1 MGENKI
7 FLGSK
12 ILEVRAFQALS
23 PVRLS
28 VTDDELD
35 DEGDNDFFLYLF
47 HQSALGRR
55 HRGRV
60 HVMSRRLLHSVR
72 HRTSKPPSYVLH
84 VIPFLRYYYDD
95 ENDEAIP
102 HICHE
107 SHENSRVNFFGRC
120 KFLQI

>member
-28 VTDDELD
+28 VTDDYDELD

-47 HQSALGRR
+47 HQSALGR
-55 HRGRV
+55 V
-60 HVMSRRLLHSVR
+60 QVMSRRLLHSVR
-72 HRTSKPPSYVLH
+72 HRTSKPPSYVLMTMK
-84 VIPFLRYYYDD
+84 IQYEKNAR
-95 ENDEAIP
+95 
-102 HICHE
+102 
-107 SHENSRVNFFGRC
+107 
-120 KFLQI
+120 

>member
-12 ILEVRAFQALS
+12 ILEVKAFQALS

-47 HQSALGRR
+47 HQSALGRC

-60 HVMSRRLLHSVR
+60 HVI
-72 HRTSKPPSYVLH
+72 SYVKETSSFCQAQNFKAS
-84 VIPFLRYYYDD
+84 FLCTARFT
-95 ENDEAIP
+95 I
-102 HICHE
+102 
-107 SHENSRVNFFGRC
+107 SS
-120 KFLQI
+120 LLL

>member
-72 HRTSKPPSYVLH
+72 HRTSRPPSYVIL
-84 VIPFLRYYYDD
+84 FLCYYYDD
-95 ENDEAIP
+95 ENEEANDNSDDDDVADE
-102 HICHE
+102 
-107 SHENSRVNFFGRC
+107 
-120 KFLQI
+120 

>member
-35 DEGDNDFFLYLF
+35 DEGDNDFF
-47 HQSALGRR
+47 
-55 HRGRV
+55 
-60 HVMSRRLLHSVR
+60 
-72 HRTSKPPSYVLH
+72 
-84 VIPFLRYYYDD
+84 
-95 ENDEAIP
+95 
-102 HICHE
+102 
-107 SHENSRVNFFGRC
+107 
-120 KFLQI
+120 

>member
-35 DEGDNDFFLYLF
+35 DEGDNDFSFIF
-47 HQSALGRR
+47 ISPVGFRAPS
-55 HRGRV
+55 
-60 HVMSRRLLHSVR
+60 SR
-72 HRTSKPPSYVLH
+72 
-84 VIPFLRYYYDD
+84 
-95 ENDEAIP
+95 
-102 HICHE
+102 
-107 SHENSRVNFFGRC
+107 
-120 KFLQI
+120 